1 MSNSPDKD
9 LELSALLR
17 KAEPPKSPAH
27 VDEAILRYARENA
40 PAPKQSLPGDW
51 SWLQRHWVS
60 AAATFS
66 VAAIAISVS
75 LPYFSPYFSTPELAS
90 TRAASRTE
98 ELALG
103 ISAPSSVA
111 VERQVVETQALQ
123 AQAPAPVATQ
133 EARLRQEFSSADAA
147 ADTAVSS
154 GNTAARRANAAQPAA
169 LAAAEP
175 PESDLAAAEVAT
187 TDLITQMRN
196 DVALQDTVII
206 ALRRALGVREQSAVV
221 RRGRFIDEVG
231 IYIETWRGL
240 RDATILSNVQNRYS
254 EARADLLDARL
265 PETVAELVTLL
276 ETL

>member
-1 MSNSPDKD
+1 MSNSPDND
-9 LELSALLR
+9 RELSALLQ

-27 VDEAILRYARENA
+27 LDEAILRYAREHA
-40 PAPKQSLPGDW
+40 PASKQSLSGNW

-75 LPYFSPYFSTPELAS
+75 LPFFSDPQSVNSPTI
-90 TRAASRTE
+90 SRTQ

-103 ISAPSSVA
+103 ISASSAVA
-111 VERQVVETQALQ
+111 EADAKALAAVLDERQSLEPQAIQ
-123 AQAPAPVATQ
+123 PQAPAPAQ
-133 EARLRQEFSSADAA
+133 EARLRQEFAA
-147 ADTAVSS
+147 ADTDAVADRTITA
-154 GNTAARRANAAQPAA
+154 TAATADANVATRRANAAAPAA
-169 LAAAEP
+169 TSVPAPELAEMVR
-175 PESDLAAAEVAT
+175 D
-187 TDLITQMRN
+187 

-221 RRGRFIDEVG
+221 RRGRFTDEIS

-240 RDATILSNVQNRYS
+240 RDSVILANVQNRYS
-254 EARADLLDARL
+254 VARADLLDARL
-265 PETVAELVTLL
+265 PETVAELVSLL